1 MPPDGDRA
9 EAQGDLASLRA
20 DIVMG
25 PGNFGACPRV
35 LKPLAAHA
43 DFASK
48 LMEVVDIRR
57 KHMAPELASPAMDC
71 SVEVNRSEEHTS
83 ELQSLMRSSYAV
95 FCLKKKKTPYL
106 TAIELKDIEYTLTSE
121 TQRIHS
127 LT

>member
-1 MPPDGDRA
+1 MRISDWSADVCASDLHINGLMPPDGDRA

-71 SVEVNRSEEHTS
+71 SVDVNSHRSEAHTS
-83 ELQSLMRSSYAV
+83 ELQSLMRNTYAR
-95 FCLKKKKTPYL
+95 FCL
-106 TAIELKDIEYTLTSE
+106 
-121 TQRIHS
+121 
-127 LT
+127 